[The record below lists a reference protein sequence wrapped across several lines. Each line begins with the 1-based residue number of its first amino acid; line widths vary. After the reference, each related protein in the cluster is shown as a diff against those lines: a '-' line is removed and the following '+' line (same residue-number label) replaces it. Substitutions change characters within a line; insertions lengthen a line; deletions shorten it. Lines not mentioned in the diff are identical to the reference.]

1 MASSD
6 SNILMDMS
14 DFGSSSFNND
24 EDFVRDMEGPLD
36 GVCNYSC

>member
-6 SNILMDMS
+6 SDILVDMS

-24 EDFVRDMEGPLD
+24 EEFVRDMEGPSY
-36 GVCNYSC
+36 GVCNCGC